1 MNAMNKTIYLKS
13 ATILISLVMTACTS
27 IPKDGGISNVA
38 SILDGKLNSGVELP
52 NSANENQFTREDV
65 NRLIAEPL
73 SLTDAERLSVGL
85 NPMMKV
91 KLYKV
96 GIAEA
101 DYAQAG
107 RMENPGFSYGRFTG
121 QDYDA
126 SILFDIGG
134 VILMPLKRKLEAR
147 RLETARYQAASD
159 VLEHIANTRR
169 SWINAVAAKQQ
180 TALMLKALE
189 SAEAGN
195 NLTRQMSALGHS
207 SVIEAADSEI
217 FLSDM
222 RTALSRQQLAEG
234 AAREGLIRQL
244 GLWGQQARLLKLPDR
259 LPELPKNSIDIESIE
274 GQAIENRLDVRM
286 ANMNIEGLAKNLKL
300 TRLNPFFS
308 AIELG
313 PTLEKGEGEISRGFE
328 LEFRIPIFDTGGIKT
343 QKAKMIYEQAQAQA
357 ELTSISAASSARQAL
372 TSYRS
377 SLDIAKHYRDVVL
390 PLRERVSQEQ
400 LLMYNGMLIS
410 VFDLLDDLRSSM
422 NIESNYV
429 DAIKDFWIADTDL
442 QQALTGSGMPGMNF
456 EAASMMPSAAG
467 GGEH

>member
-1 MNAMNKTIYLKS
+1 MNQLKTKKIAS
-13 ATILISLVMTACTS
+13 ALFVLSLSACTS
-27 IPKDGGISNVA
+27 IPKDGGLSNV
-38 SILDGKLNSGVELP
+38 SSLVESKLSAGVQLP
-52 NSANENQFTREDV
+52 SLSNNNQLTADAVFS
-65 NRLIAEPL
+65 LLAQPL
-73 SLTDAERLSVGL
+73 SIVDAEKLALGF
-85 NPMMKV
+85 NPMVKV
-91 KLYKV
+91 KLFKV
-96 GIAEA
+96 GLAEA

-107 RMENPGFSYGRFTG
+107 RMENPGFSYARVSG
-121 QDYDA
+121 QAYEA
-126 SILFDIGG
+126 SLLFDIGG
-134 VILMPLKRKLEAR
+134 VILMPLKRQLENR
-147 RLETARYQAASD
+147 RLQSARYQAASD

-207 SVIEAADSEI
+207 NVIEAADSEM
-217 FLSDM
+217 FLSGM
-222 RTALSRQQLAEG
+222 RTSLTRQRLAES
-234 AAREGLIRQL
+234 AARESLIRQL

-259 LPELPKNSIDIESIE
+259 LPELPQNSIDIESVE

-313 PTLEKGEGEISRGFE
+313 PVMEKGEGEINRGYE
-328 LEFRIPIFDTGGIKT
+328 LEFRIPIFDTGDIKT
-343 QKAKMIYEQAQAQA
+343 QKAKAIYDQAQAQA
-357 ELTSISAASSARQAL
+357 EVTAISAASSARQAL
-372 TSYRS
+372 KSYRS
-377 SLDIAKHYRDVVL
+377 NLEIAKHYRDRVL

-400 LLMYNGMLIS
+400 LLMFNGMLIS

-422 NIESNYV
+422 NMESSYV
-429 DAIKDFWIADTDL
+429 DSIKDFWIADADL

-456 EAASMMPSAAG
+456 EAASMMPASAADG
-467 GGEH
+467 GGH

>member
-1 MNAMNKTIYLKS
+1 MKQLNTKKITS
-13 ATILISLVMTACTS
+13 AIIVLSLSACTS
-27 IPKDGGISNVA
+27 IPKDGGLSDVNSLVE
-38 SILDGKLNSGVELP
+38 DKLNAGVQLP
-52 NSANENQFTREDV
+52 SLSNENQFTREDV

-91 KLYKV
+91 KLYEV

-107 RMENPGFSYGRFTG
+107 RMENPGFSYGRFSG

-134 VILMPLKRKLEAR
+134 VILMPLKRQLESR
-147 RLETARYQAASD
+147 RLESARYRAAAD
-159 VLEHIANTRR
+159 VLEHIADTRR
-169 SWINAVAAKQQ
+169 SWISAVAAKQQ
-180 TALMLKALE
+180 TALLQKALE

-207 SVIEAADSEI
+207 SIIEAADSEI
-217 FLSDM
+217 FLSGM
-222 RTALSRQQLAEG
+222 RTALSRQKLAES
-234 AAREGLIRQL
+234 AARESLIRQL
-244 GLWGQQARLLKLPDR
+244 GLWGQQARSLKLPDR
-259 LPELPKNSIDIESIE
+259 LPELPENSIEIESVE

-286 ANMNIEGLAKNLKL
+286 ANMNIEALAKNLKL

-313 PTLEKGEGEISRGFE
+313 PTMENSDGEINRGFE
-328 LEFRIPIFDTGGIKT
+328 LEFRIPIFDMGGIKT
-343 QKAKMIYEQAQAQA
+343 QKAKSIYEQAQAQA
-357 ELTSISAASSARQAL
+357 EVTAISAASSARQAL

-377 SLDIAKHYRDVVL
+377 SLEIAKHYRDTVL
-390 PLRERVSQEQ
+390 PLRDRVSQEQ

-410 VFDLLDDLRSSM
+410 VFDLLDDLRSAM
-422 NIESNYV
+422 NIESSYV
-429 DAIKDFWIADTDL
+429 NAIKDFWIADTNL

-456 EAASMMPSAAG
+456 EAASLMPASAADG
-467 GGEH
+467 AGH

>member
-1 MNAMNKTIYLKS
+1 MNQLSNKKITS
-13 ATILISLVMTACTS
+13 AIIVLSLSACTS
-27 IPKDGGISNVA
+27 IPKDGGLSNVN
-38 SILDGKLNSGVELP
+38 SLIEGKLNTEVQLP
-52 NSANENQFTREDV
+52 SLSNENQFTREDV

-73 SLTDAERLSVGL
+73 SLTDAERLSVGF

-91 KLYKV
+91 KLYQV

-107 RMENPGFSYGRFTG
+107 RMENPGFSYARFSG

-134 VILMPLKRKLEAR
+134 VILMPLKRQLESR
-147 RLETARYQAASD
+147 RLESARYKAAAD

-169 SWINAVAAKQQ
+169 SWVNAVAAKQQ
-180 TALMLKALE
+180 TALMQQALE

-217 FLSDM
+217 FLSGM
-222 RTALSRQQLAEG
+222 RTALSRQRLAEG

-259 LPELPKNSIDIESIE
+259 LPVLPENSIEIESVE

-286 ANMNIEGLAKNLKL
+286 ANMNIESMAKNLKL
-300 TRLNPFFS
+300 TRLNPFLS

-313 PTLEKGEGEISRGFE
+313 PTLERSDGEIDRGFE

-343 QKAKMIYEQAQAQA
+343 QKAKTIYKQAQAQA
-357 ELTSISAASSARQAL
+357 EVTAISAASSARQAL

-377 SLDIAKHYRDVVL
+377 SLEIAKHYRDTVL

-410 VFDLLDDLRSSM
+410 VFDLLDDLRSAM
-422 NIESNYV
+422 NMESSYV
-429 DAIKDFWIADTDL
+429 DAIKDFWIADTNL

-456 EAASMMPSAAG
+456 EAASLMLSSAADG
-467 GGEH
+467 GGH